1 VWRARDEYDAALRTE
16 GGAVRETIEKKN
28 PSEGEPLKT
37 MKKLGIA
44 TALVLTL
51 AFGAGSVFA
60 QNSNSSTTGGN
71 MSAKHSRRHHRRMMR
86 RHHRRH
92 HHKAANA
99 NT

>member
-1 VWRARDEYDAALRTE
+1 
-16 GGAVRETIEKKN
+16 
-28 PSEGEPLKT
+28 

-60 QNSNSSTTGGN
+60 QNSNTATTGGGGN
-71 MSAKHSRRHHRRMMR
+71 MSAKHSRRHHRKA
-86 RHHRRH
+86 HHRRH
-92 HHKAANA
+92 HKAKAANA